1 MTLQYQPSAAGISWL
16 TMCENLSNRMQMEQE
31 FLAIS
36 ATTTGIQAELTTLSS
51 TQTLAELNDQA
62 NGLQQ
67 QANMQIAGAAVG
79 IVTSLGTFSLG
90 LGLSKNSSTNTSE
103 ETVGLQQQSAPKPQ
117 NLLEPESES
126 FTNPQSAEVV
136 AQSTSTSEGTGTT
149 ATKAA
154 SEEQTMSLHAKML
167 LEHGT
172 TIGGMLQSGMNAGG
186 QSLQAQATAKQAQDK
201 ALEVEAQGIASVM
214 NSQQQMTAANINSC
228 DTFYNNAEG
237 NFTTVIQVSAV
248 RG

>member
-16 TMCENLSNRMQMEQE
+16 TMCESLNSRMQMEQD
-31 FLAIS
+31 LLDIS
-36 ATTTGIQAELTTLSS
+36 ATTTAIQANLTGVSS
-51 TQTLAELNDQA
+51 NQTLAELNDQA
-62 NGLQQ
+62 SGLRQ
-67 QANMQIAGAAVG
+67 QANMQILGAALG
-79 IVTSLGTFSLG
+79 IVTSVGTYGLG
-90 LGLSKNSSTNTSE
+90 LGLLKSPANTSE
-103 ETVGLQQQSAPKPQ
+103 NTMGLKQQTEELGDVELSTFKSNAEPISATVD
-117 NLLEPESES
+117 
-126 FTNPQSAEVV
+126 
-136 AQSTSTSEGTGTT
+136 AQPASTSDAPAATT

-154 SEEQTMSLHAKML
+154 SEEQTMSPHARML

-172 TIGGMLQSGMNAGG
+172 TIGGMIQSGINAGG

-228 DTFYNNAEG
+228 DTFFNNTEG
-237 NFTTVIQVSAV
+237 NFTTIIQVSAV

>member
-90 LGLSKNSSTNTSE
+90 LGLSKNSSTNTNESSV
-103 ETVGLQQQSAPKPQ
+103 TVEQKQNAPVASPPLNQDGTPISATVDVQPSP
-117 NLLEPESES
+117 
-126 FTNPQSAEVV
+126 NPDVK
-136 AQSTSTSEGTGTT
+136 GTGTPA
-149 ATKAA
+149 ATNAA
-154 SEEQTMSLHAKML
+154 SQEQTMSLHAKML